1 MYLNIFTVVK
11 VVQVLL
17 FSGFQQQKSQIS
29 RRALAPVETILVDT
43 IRIKKRYLASM
54 PANKIFTS
62 LPATA
67 MMAFMFLNPF
77 SFCVRKPDDY

>member
-1 MYLNIFTVVK
+1 MYLNIFTVVEGML
-11 VVQVLL
+11 VLL
-17 FSGFQQQKSQIS
+17 FSGIQQQKSQIS
-29 RRALAPVETILVDT
+29 RRVLALVETILVDA

-67 MMAFMFLNPF
+67 MMAFVFLNPF
-77 SFCVRKPDDY
+77 LFA

>member
-29 RRALAPVETILVDT
+29 RRVLALVETILVDT
-43 IRIKKRYLASM
+43 IRIKKRYLASI

-62 LPATA
+62 TPATA
-67 MMAFMFLNPF
+67 MMAFVILIPFLF
-77 SFCVRKPDDY
+77 A